1 MKFKRSWF
9 KRFKGWLLSF
19 ILIDLITLF
28 TRLLEGFFSKDKNLI
43 TIFFT
48 EYNFADNSR
57 YFLEYLNSNT
67 DHKYEV
73 KVLVTNKVL
82 FDEISLKYPN
92 ITYYSQSV
100 SGLKLFLKT
109 KNINQKCIISEFH
122 NYFQTRFYLHIS
134 ICQGQFIKS
143 SSM

>member
-48 EYNFADNSR
+48 EHNFADNSR
-57 YFLEYLNSNT
+57 YFL
-67 DHKYEV
+67 D
-73 KVLVTNKVL
+73 
-82 FDEISLKYPN
+82 
-92 ITYYSQSV
+92 TYRA
-100 SGLKLFLKT
+100 F
-109 KNINQKCIISEFH
+109 
-122 NYFQTRFYLHIS
+122 
-134 ICQGQFIKS
+134 
-143 SSM
+143 